1 MEQKIAMTIVV
12 LCFVAALVFG
22 VLFIVWS
29 NQCAAAG
36 GAYIIPQ
43 NSWPVCV
50 QGVR

>member
-1 MEQKIAMTIVV
+1 MEQKIAMVLFVV
-12 LCFVAALVFG
+12 AFAAALVFG
-22 VLFIVWS
+22 VLLIIWS

-43 NSWPVCV
+43 NSFPVCV